1 MITPTTLEAEWLTNL
16 RQRKRRTLHE
26 LTDWMMQQIT
36 NGPNEAFYA
45 TLNIGPYQIL
55 KKITLQRYFA
65 PMLAF
70 VWQKAVLD
78 THPAKAAAST
88 MAVERKIAGLPWL
101 FRLHMKR
108 FRHDLTFFQTIT
120 DLFAEEG
127 FMSVSLHVVQR
138 VFGEIEQCPN
148 NLELAVQLSQWLDE
162 QYQADL
168 EQLGRTEIMM
178 A

>member
-36 NGPNEAFYA
+36 IGPNEAFYA
-45 TLNIGPYQIL
+45 TLNIGPYQIF
-55 KKITLQRYFA
+55 KKITIQRYFA
-65 PMLAF
+65 PLLAF
-70 VWQKAVLD
+70 VWQKALLD
-78 THPAKAAAST
+78 THPAKAAACS
-88 MAVERKIAGLPWL
+88 MAVEREIAGLSWL
-101 FRLHMKR
+101 FRWQMKR

-127 FMSVSLHVVQR
+127 FLSVALHVVQR
-138 VFGEIEQCPN
+138 VLGEIEQSPN
-148 NLELAVQLSQWLDE
+148 NLELAVQLSLWLDE

-168 EQLGRTEIMM
+168 EQLVRAEIMM